1 MTSFTLV
8 VPLYNEASR
17 WDEVYWTE
25 VSRIPGLHL
34 VFVNDG
40 STDTTA
46 DLLLNFCACNAG
58 QYLNLPR
65 NVGKSEAIRAG
76 MVEALGGDSE
86 LIGYLDADGAFA
98 IEDIVKFHK
107 ISLEK
112 LCGGKFHSLWSS
124 RVLLSGRQIQ
134 RSLYRQWLSRVVAT
148 LIGTQYPSLPYDT
161 QSGFKIFIKS
171 ILDGPI
177 LRFPFV
183 TRWYLDLELFARVK
197 IANSEFLV
205 WEEPVT
211 SWKDIKGSKISRGQI
226 VLIAKETLTIIKILK
241 MAKNYQRG

>member
-1 MTSFTLV
+1 MTSLTLV

-40 STDTTA
+40 NTDTTA
-46 DLLLNFCACNAG
+46 DLLLNFCACNTG
-58 QYLNLPR
+58 NYLNLPR

-76 MVEALGGDSE
+76 MVKALGGSSE

-98 IEDIVKFHK
+98 IEDIEKFHK

-148 LIGTQYPSLPYDT
+148 IIGTQYPSLPYDT
-161 QSGFKIFIKS
+161 QSGFKIFTKS
-171 ILDGPI
+171 ILGGPI

-183 TRWYLDLELFARVK
+183 TRWYLDLELFARAK

-211 SWKDIKGSKISRGQI
+211 SWKDIKGSKISRG
-226 VLIAKETLTIIKILK
+226 
-241 MAKNYQRG
+241 